1 MDTMALRNL
10 SYGLFIAG
18 AKDGERPTGC
28 TVNSVTQVT
37 SNPALI
43 SVCVNHD
50 NYTNKCIRDSG
61 GFSVSIL
68 SEEATGELIGLFG
81 FRSGRDTDKFSSVP
95 YDKTGKGFPVLRSGI
110 CGWLECSLES
120 FTELPTHT
128 LFIGRLTDAKAA
140 AGSPMTYAYYHQVVK
155 GKTPARA
162 PTFAP
167 PPGGLWTC
175 PACGYQYDGAAGAAG
190 PFEDLPDGWT
200 CPVCGIPKSS
210 FTRG

>member
-1 MDTMALRNL
+1 MDTMVLRNL

-18 AKDGERPTGC
+18 ARDGERPTGC
-28 TVNSVTQVT
+28 TVNSVMQVT
-37 SNPALI
+37 SDPVLI

-95 YDKTGKGFPVLRSGI
+95 CDKTEKGFPVLRLGI

-128 LFIGRLTDAKAA
+128 LFVGRLSGAKTAV
-140 AGSPMTYAYYHQVVK
+140 GNPMTYAYYHRVIK
-155 GKTPARA
+155 GKTPAKA
-162 PTFAP
+162 PTFEKP
-167 PPGGLWTC
+167 LGGLWTC
-175 PACGYQYDGAAGAAG
+175 PVCGYQYDGASG
-190 PFEDLPDGWT
+190 PFEDLPGGWT
-200 CPVCGIPKSS
+200 CPICGMPKSS
-210 FTRG
+210 FTGG